1 MANKLK
7 RLLIVIVLE
16 AFNAALS
23 KGQGKKLLC
32 MPLQFWYSF
41 QC

>member
-32 MPLQFWYSF
+32 THAITVLV
-41 QC
+41 